1 MVERMACWALFSFF
15 ILSFLFSFFFFYSTL
30 SLSLSLSLLAG
41 LVSQFSGLPIL
52 PDGNWNRQRLFIM
65 GQPWA
70 SVA

>member
-15 ILSFLFSFFFFYSTL
+15 ILSFLFSFFLFFFL
-30 SLSLSLSLLAG
+30 PSLSLSLLAG